1 MLLAIDVGNT
11 NTVLGLYRLA
21 KSGAPSTASPDAVIP
36 TEAGRKRGEAE
47 GPPHSNKS
55 STELLADWRVT
66 TPRTVTVDEIG
77 IILRDLFALRSFSL
91 ADVTGVVVSSVV
103 PPIDSTLRRALETY
117 CRVKPL
123 FVEPG
128 VRTGVPVLIDNP
140 SEVGAD
146 RIVNCVAAHD
156 LFKSQND
163 LSFRGAHPANAGTSA
178 EESASPRS
186 NREPHPHIIVVDF
199 GTATTFD
206 VISPRGEYLGG
217 AIAPGLGISADA
229 LFTRAARLPRVDIR
243 KPPKVVGTNTVD
255 HLQIG
260 LYYGYIG
267 LVDGILERMIA
278 ELGAETRILATG
290 GLASLIA
297 GGSRYISQVDEH
309 LTLTGLRLIYER
321 NERSDRI
328 PDRSH
333 ARSKPSS

>member
-21 KSGAPSTASPDAVIP
+21 ADAQKSVP
-36 TEAGRKRGEAE
+36 TEKPAAKTD
-47 GPPHSNKS
+47 P
-55 STELLADWRVT
+55 ELLAHWRVT
-66 TPRTVTVDEIG
+66 TPRTVTVDEVG
-77 IILRDLFALRSFSL
+77 IILRDIFALRSFSL
-91 ADVTGVVVSSVV
+91 SDVTGVVVSSVV

-117 CRVKPL
+117 CRVRPL

-128 VRTGVPVLIDNP
+128 VRTGVPILTDNP

-146 RIVNCVAAHD
+146 RIVNCVAAHEF
-156 LFKSQND
+156 FK
-163 LSFRGAHPANAGTSA
+163 PADTAAQPVPAT
-178 EESASPRS
+178 R
-186 NREPHPHIIVVDF
+186 PHIIVVDL

-243 KPPKVVGTNTVD
+243 KPAKIIGTNTVD

-260 LYYGYIG
+260 LYYGYLG

-278 ELGAETRILATG
+278 ELGAETKILATG
-290 GLASLIA
+290 GLARLIA
-297 GGSRYISQVDEH
+297 GGSKYITQTDEW

-321 NERSDRI
+321 NQERQERAAAKSR
-328 PDRSH
+328 
-333 ARSKPSS
+333 A